1 MGRSFNRPSNHHVKI
16 DAHHVWHNRRD
27 YLTKP
32 EKALRENY
40 LFIPRMPYERHH
52 AGYAEGLHQN
62 VLPPPKPTPQ
72 MILGALVVAQ
82 EFRPNMQHIEAIER
96 IAGYFENL
104 RNGQGDLGEAIAENL
119 FSQLT
124 YINGQRS
131 YEQSNIY

>member
-1 MGRSFNRPSNHHVKI
+1 MGRSFNRPSTHKP
-16 DAHHVWHNRRD
+16 DAHHIWFNRKS
-27 YLTKP
+27 YSTGP
-32 EKALRENY
+32 ELALRQNH
-40 LFIPRMPYERHH
+40 LFIPRMPYAKHH
-52 AGYAEGLHQN
+52 AGYAEGLHEN
-62 VLPPPKPTPQ
+62 LDPPPKPTPQ

-124 YINGQRS
+124 YINEQRS

>member
-1 MGRSFNRPSNHHVKI
+1 
-16 DAHHVWHNRRD
+16 
-27 YLTKP
+27 
-32 EKALRENY
+32 
-40 LFIPRMPYERHH
+40 
-52 AGYAEGLHQN
+52 
-62 VLPPPKPTPQ
+62 